1 MFPSPALRRIRIPTL
16 TVTTP
21 PAPANMAPTPHSLS
35 APRMSFVRIPRL
47 LCGSVFPLRPGT
59 TLPDVLWAILAAPQP
74 RSHTTEFVVEWKTA
88 AATHNLAVI
97 CRYDGNLCGAL
108 AAQPSSTPSSG
119 SEFRLAHQLAPLLLR
134 HPLWA
139 AFAERITDGAE
150 SPSSTFPTL
159 SDSRT

>member
-1 MFPSPALRRIRIPTL
+1 MP
-16 TVTTP
+16 
-21 PAPANMAPTPHSLS
+21 
-35 APRMSFVRIPRL
+35 IPRL
-47 LCGSVFPLRPGT
+47 LCGSVFPLLPGT

-108 AAQPSSTPSSG
+108 AAQPSSTLSSG

-150 SPSSTFPTL
+150 SPLVDIPNAERLADVTATL
-159 SDSRT
+159 ARGNHKSAHGHEAKLLEMQKDEVKRG